1 MRVKL
6 RRIGVILATGLLLG
20 LAWNTWSG
28 RGLTLAGNAFI
39 RPGET
44 LEEIDAVEAKRRF
57 DRGALFFDARPLDFY
72 GLSHI
77 PGARPLPETDF
88 DAAFS
93 RLEPLLKSRFDLVI
107 YCTSLCDASH
117 QVARRLREKNIHAAI
132 LVDGLPAWTDA
143 GLPVREGQEP

>member
-1 MRVKL
+1 VVVA
-6 RRIGVILATGLLLG
+6 GVLLG
-20 LAWNTWSG
+20 FAWNAWSG

-39 RPGET
+39 RPGEH
-44 LEEIDAVEAKRRF
+44 LEEIDALEAKRRF

-77 PGARPLPETDF
+77 PGARPFPENDF

-93 RLEPLLKSRFDLVI
+93 RLEPLLKSRFDLVV

-117 QVARRLREKNIHAAI
+117 QVARRLRDKGIHAAI

-143 GLPVREGQEP
+143 GHPVREGQEP